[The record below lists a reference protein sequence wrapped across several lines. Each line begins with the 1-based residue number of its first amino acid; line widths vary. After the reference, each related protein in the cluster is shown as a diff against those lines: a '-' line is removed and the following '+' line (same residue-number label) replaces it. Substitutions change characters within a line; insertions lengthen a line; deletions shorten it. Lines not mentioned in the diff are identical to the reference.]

1 MTATGVCEAHTGLPF
16 LKARGGPD
24 NGRLEKSPRAVGVN
38 SLKVGEAGSVLSLVK
53 RPRDDDEGRGDED
66 VGTGPPLPGIKNR
79 PPSGICQDGRRV
91 GPVAVTGAPSV

>member
-1 MTATGVCEAHTGLPF
+1 M
-16 LKARGGPD
+16 KALGGPD
-24 NGRLEKSPRAVGVN
+24 HGRLEKSPRAVGVN
-38 SLKVGEAGSVLSLVK
+38 SLKVGEDVGSFLSLVK

-79 PPSGICQDGRRV
+79 PPSGICQDGLRV